1 MNESIIKNITYVDF
15 YKFNMLKVIYKCYPN
30 IITKWK
36 HYTRSKGIDYEP
48 ILPELKKQIE
58 MLEDLRLSNEEYDY
72 LKNLKTSFDYNFYD
86 KSFLQ
91 RISNL
96 RFNKNNI
103 TKLDIGKDGNLE
115 LEFEGL
121 WSDVTFLEIYL
132 MLIVND
138 LYYQNKY
145 NKDYKSA
152 ENEVIKK
159 LKISIEKVKKYND
172 ETFKY
177 ADFGTR
183 RAFSPEILEETIR
196 MQAEEVPENFV
207 GTSNVYLAMKYD
219 LKPIGTMAHEMFM
232 ATQGSDIAVRNV
244 QKQVLHDWL
253 ISWEG
258 LFGTLLTDTFGTLS
272 FLEDSKLLYLKV
284 ADGFRHD
291 SSDPIRWGWLMYA
304 SLLKNGIDPKTK
316 TMVFSD
322 SLNMDKAITLH
333 SYFKDY
339 LKMSFGIGTALTGD
353 VEPINHVIKISE
365 SNGYPVA
372 KLSDDYHKTLSN
384 EENFLNYL
392 KGQYKYRSF
401 STFSDEEFTQFL
413 KDKYNFKLPKKLIK
427 L

>member
-159 LKISIEKVKKYND
+159 LKMSIEKVKKYND

-339 LKMSFGIGTALTGD
+339 LKMSFGIGTAVMMD
-353 VEPINHVIKISE
+353 PE
-365 SNGYPVA
+365 
-372 KLSDDYHKTLSN
+372 
-384 EENFLNYL
+384 
-392 KGQYKYRSF
+392 
-401 STFSDEEFTQFL
+401 
-413 KDKYNFKLPKKLIK
+413 LPKNLKNDWEDLYV

>member
-1 MNESIIKNITYVDF
+1 
-15 YKFNMLKVIYKCYPN
+15 MLKVIYKCYPN

-36 HYTRSKGIDYEP
+36 HYTRTKNIDYTP
-48 ILPELKKQIE
+48 ILKDLRQQIE
-58 MLEDLRLSNEEYDY
+58 MLEDLKLTNIEYDY
-72 LKNLKTSFDYNFYD
+72 LKNLRTSFDYRFYD

-91 RISNL
+91 RVSNI

-103 TKLDIGKDGNLE
+103 TKLGVDNTGNLE

-138 LYYQNKY
+138 LYYKNKY
-145 NKDYKSA
+145 KNNYKEA
-152 ENEVIKK
+152 EDRVISK
-159 LKISIEKVKKYND
+159 LKQSIEKVKIYGD
-172 ETFKY
+172 DTFKY

-183 RAFSPEILEETIR
+183 RAFSPYILEETIKL
-196 MQAEEVPENFV
+196 QAKELPRNFV

-258 LFGTLLTDTFGTLS
+258 LFGTLLTDTFSTLS
-272 FLEDSKLLYLKV
+272 FLNDSKLLYLKV

-291 SSDPIRWGWLMYA
+291 SADPVRWGWLMYA
-304 SLLKNGIDPKTK
+304 SLMKNGIDPKTK

-322 SLNMDKAITLH
+322 SLTIDKAIKLH
-333 SYFKDY
+333 SYFKDH
-339 LKMSFGIGTALTGD
+339 LKMSFGIGTSLTGD

-372 KLSDDYHKTLSN
+372 KLSDDYNKTLAN

-392 KGQYKYRSF
+392 KRQYNYKSF
-401 STFSDEEFTQFL
+401 SSFSDQEFEDFL
-413 KDKYNFKLPKKLIK
+413 KEKFNFKLPKKLIK